1 MSEEISTFKISWID
15 IKSTCNMVK
24 YLNPLVEG
32 KRLRDKKPSL
42 KWSSLLLFSV
52 PSHQIHP
59 KVNISQF
66 YQFGLWTLRVV
77 HCQVWSKGQFHLTLL
92 LLFARVTCYFFTHFG
107 GEGPSLHLTF
117 ICGGNLTRE
126 SVCWFF
132 PLLWEASP
140 QNHSC
145 GRPRIL
151 FLLWLFITKCQVTSV
166 KEASQTTSSTMSSST
181 PLTSSS
187 SSSSPSYSQ
196 RMIVLN
202 DSSWEFSERVYGGC
216 VSIPNDEGANLVEC
230 VGSNRIKSGYARGQ
244 FHFFRST
251 RNLGRLKQNINDSTK
266 WLLSMSTACSFW
278 YLFSNSYF

>member
-15 IKSTCNMVK
+15 IESTCNMVK

-52 PSHQIHP
+52 PSNQIHP
-59 KVNISQF
+59 KVNNSKF

-107 GEGPSLHLTF
+107 GEGPSLRLTF

-145 GRPRIL
+145 GRPFPPL
-151 FLLWLFITKCQVTSV
+151 VFHYKVPSDKCQRDFENHFIYHVIV
-166 KEASQTTSSTMSSST
+166 NTTN
-181 PLTSSS
+181 
-187 SSSSPSYSQ
+187 
-196 RMIVLN
+196 IVVVVVITIIIIFSKN
-202 DSSWEFSERVYGGC
+202 DCSE
-216 VSIPNDEGANLVEC
+216 
-230 VGSNRIKSGYARGQ
+230 
-244 FHFFRST
+244 
-251 RNLGRLKQNINDSTK
+251 
-266 WLLSMSTACSFW
+266 W
-278 YLFSNSYF
+278 